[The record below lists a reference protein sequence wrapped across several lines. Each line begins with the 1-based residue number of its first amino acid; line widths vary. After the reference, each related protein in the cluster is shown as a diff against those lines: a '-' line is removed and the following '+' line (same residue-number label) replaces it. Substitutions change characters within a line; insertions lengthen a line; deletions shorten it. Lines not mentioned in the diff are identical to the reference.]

1 MAAFHYLRQHQLY
14 RGQLLLKQYV
24 ILHSQRGTENNPGT
38 VSSSLEQGRTSVAIL
53 QGSIAAVLDNLA
65 GNTNTI
71 SQPQDIFV
79 SLDIPID
86 MNVSDTPKTKIWSQE
101 YVEFGLLLNN
111 KRAFQFSSMSFQWH
125 SIINWANLSLHW
137 SQIKSQS
144 TSIQLICGSQLT
156 NFFVGVYT
164 QKYPLQAPALMKYG
178 DIVKDLAARGY
189 NWRYYDENF
198 RYL

>member
-24 ILHSQRGTENNPGT
+24 ILHSQRGNENNPGT

-86 MNVSDTPKTKIWSQE
+86 MNVSDTLKTKIWSQE

-111 KRAFQFSSMSFQWH
+111 KRAFQFSSMSFQ
-125 SIINWANLSLHW
+125 
-137 SQIKSQS
+137 
-144 TSIQLICGSQLT
+144 
-156 NFFVGVYT
+156 
-164 QKYPLQAPALMKYG
+164 
-178 DIVKDLAARGY
+178 
-189 NWRYYDENF
+189 
-198 RYL
+198 

>member
-86 MNVSDTPKTKIWSQE
+86 MNVSDTLKTKIWSQE
-101 YVEFGLLLNN
+101 YAEFGLLLNN
-111 KRAFQFSSMSFQWH
+111 KRAFQFSSMSFQ
-125 SIINWANLSLHW
+125 
-137 SQIKSQS
+137 
-144 TSIQLICGSQLT
+144 
-156 NFFVGVYT
+156 
-164 QKYPLQAPALMKYG
+164 
-178 DIVKDLAARGY
+178 
-189 NWRYYDENF
+189 
-198 RYL
+198 